1 MDDSRTIVPKI
12 VFFLITWERVFFFFI
27 KYGTKWSFSVKVEP
41 IIPSSE
47 LQAEQ
52 IGPQCMIRELLFLK
66 MCSFLSNGNQ
76 LFRVPNTE
84 RNRLDL
90 NG

>member
-1 MDDSRTIVPKI
+1 MDDMRTIVPKN
-12 VFFLITWERVFFFFI
+12 VFLLITWERVFLQ
-27 KYGTKWSFSVKVEP
+27 KSGTKWSFSIKVEP
-41 IIPSSE
+41 IVPSSE
-47 LQAEQ
+47 LRAEQ

-76 LFRVPNTE
+76 LFRVPNSE